1 MNQTLVKKK
10 IIVICGPTGV
20 GKTSF
25 AIELAQKF
33 NGEII
38 GADSMQIYKFMD
50 IGTAKPEPLEQKLAR
65 HHLIDFL
72 LPHKEFDAG
81 KYIEMADNAINDI
94 YSRSKLSIVVGG
106 TGLYIKALIYG
117 LFRDREID
125 RGVVNRLEGE
135 IDTMGTFAL
144 HSRLATLDPEAAKR
158 IHPNDGFRIV
168 RALEVVEV
176 TGEPISSFQ
185 SQHSFCSQRY
195 TPLKIALHID
205 REKLYQRIEKRVDI
219 MIEQGFVDEVKSLIG
234 NGYGCELKSMQSIG
248 YRHVCDFLNCKTSW
262 EETIRLLKRD
272 TRRYAKRQLT
282 WFRQDKDI
290 TWLAPDEMGKAK
302 ELIEQ
307 FLN

>member
-1 MNQTLVKKK
+1 MKKK
-10 IIVICGPTGV
+10 IVVICGPTGV

-25 AIELAQKF
+25 AIELAQRF
-33 NGEII
+33 NGEIV

-50 IGTAKPEPLEQKLAR
+50 IGTAKPDKIERSLAP
-65 HHLIDFL
+65 HHVIDFL
-72 LPHKEFDAG
+72 EPDKDFDAG
-81 KYIEMADNAINDI
+81 KYIEKADEAINDI
-94 YSRSKLSIVVGG
+94 YSRSKIPIIAGG
-106 TGLYIKALIYG
+106 TGLYIKALIHG
-117 LFRDREID
+117 LFRDRTADTNII
-125 RGVVNRLEGE
+125 NRLEHEKDEKGS
-135 IDTMGTFAL
+135 FFL
-144 HSRLATLDPEAAKR
+144 HNRLTLLDPEAAKR

-176 TGEPISSFQ
+176 TGKPISSFQ

-219 MIEQGFVDEVKSLIG
+219 MVEQGFVDEVKSLIG
-234 NGYGCELKSMQSIG
+234 NGYGCGLKSMQSIG

-290 TWLAPDEMGKAK
+290 IWLSSNEMGKAK
-302 ELIEQ
+302 ELI
-307 FLN
+307 